1 MSKRPL
7 EDVVYSGLK
16 IAWLVSQ
23 VVLILLKLIGVL
35 HVSWLWILLPT
46 WGIPASFMIILMCV
60 FAYVII
66 RSCIDIKHD
75 DMDK

>member
-16 IAWLVSQ
+16 LVWLVLQ

-35 HVSWLWILLPT
+35 HVSWLWILLPISNMMI
-46 WGIPASFMIILMCV
+46 WIRNHLYICKIILC
-60 FAYVII
+60 
-66 RSCIDIKHD
+66 
-75 DMDK
+75 